1 MALTRDFQLL
11 IAVVAVIAGVA
22 GALAFRG
29 WWRLVALVA
38 GLLVAWYFFVLPDI
52 RI

>member
-1 MALTRDFQLL
+1 MALIRDFQLL
-11 IAVVAVIAGVA
+11 IAVVAVIGGVA
-22 GALAFRG
+22 GSLAFRG
-29 WWRLVALVA
+29 WWRLVALAA